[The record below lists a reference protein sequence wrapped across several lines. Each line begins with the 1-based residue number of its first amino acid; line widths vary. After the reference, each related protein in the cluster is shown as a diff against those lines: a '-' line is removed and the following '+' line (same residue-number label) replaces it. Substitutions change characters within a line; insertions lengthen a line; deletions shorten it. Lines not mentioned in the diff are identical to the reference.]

1 MTSHRDVNQK
11 AGDGSLQVGG
21 DLVNH
26 GTITVR
32 SSSDAAPDEAIRLYF
47 NSYAWLTMF
56 VVVTIFMVSQIIWG
70 DLRPVAERSVWLALL
85 YASPIFMLEI
95 AWFRA
100 ERQLNKHL
108 KK

>member
-1 MTSHRDVNQK
+1 MKSPKHVKQK
-11 AGDGSLQVGG
+11 AGDASLQVGG

-26 GTITVR
+26 GTITLQPSR
-32 SSSDAAPDEAIRLYF
+32 ESAPHDLIRLYF
-47 NSYAWLTMF
+47 NTYASLVMF
-56 VVVTIFMVSQIIWG
+56 VLVTIFMVSQIIWG

-100 ERQLNKHL
+100 ERQLSKHL